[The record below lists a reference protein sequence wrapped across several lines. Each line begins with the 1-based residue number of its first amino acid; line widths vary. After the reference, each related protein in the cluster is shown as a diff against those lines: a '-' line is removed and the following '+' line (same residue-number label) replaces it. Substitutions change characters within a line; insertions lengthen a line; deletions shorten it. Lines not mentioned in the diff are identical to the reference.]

1 MRCEFLKLAC
11 CASIFAAAI
20 GGCGTSS
27 GSESGGGSGGSDGG
41 GGSGGTP
48 PLESCSVAAAAATQ
62 TCLSEVNTAWHA
74 CYEENGAACA
84 GDDPAITAALA
95 ALESTVTASC
105 TDGDFNSLDV
115 SALVGRLQTACS
127 SEATS
132 LASRSYG
139 GPQGAVWAAGDE
151 DAQACI
157 QAAQLSASNLI
168 DAVVAGANDCLASDA
183 CDAETFEADVTALT
197 ASASEDIG
205 TACDAL
211 ADLIALTPEQYVDR
225 AVHQSDCVIATAHED
240 TAPLTLSC
248 GPGRTGDTPARGEYI
263 QVVLDGEEWGTL
275 CGDGSPFAFQLRLAP
290 EGEPLDRVL
299 IGMEGG
305 GVCVFEGDCTNR
317 WNNSPDLFESLSD
330 EAPTSGIM
338 SNDPEDNPFAN
349 WTKVFLPYCNQ
360 DVFTGGGV
368 PQPFTDFTIQRYGGV
383 NVRAAVEYVRNLL
396 WRMLDEES
404 GDGYRPDQITA
415 AFGGWSAGGFGTLYN
430 YHWMLDDLQWPHT
443 TAFPDAALALDSGG
457 FPSISALGVLLVAQW
472 AALPNFPPYC
482 FAGDCAVGPTL
493 YAATTPR
500 LKAVPNQQL
509 LILTNQN
516 DSTQVGTTFFPSTE
530 AWINDERA
538 SVCDT
543 RDLNGIQ
550 YYLTSETDSVHVVSL
565 GSLFAGSVDGE
576 VMSDWL
582 WDGVVADPDNVVDRM
597 EEGDFVMDIDGV
609 TAFPCDVAP

>member
-1 MRCEFLKLAC
+1 MQHECLKLAI
-11 CASIFAAAI
+11 CAAISGTAIFGCDSSSGATTPSTSCADAAA
-20 GGCGTSS
+20 G
-27 GSESGGGSGGSDGG
+27 
-41 GGSGGTP
+41 
-48 PLESCSVAAAAATQ
+48 ATQ
-62 TCLSEVNTAWHA
+62 TCLSEVNAAWEA
-74 CYEENGAACA
+74 CYENGDTACGA
-84 GDDPAITAALA
+84 DDPAVAAALD

-105 TDGDFNSLDV
+105 TDGELKSLDV
-115 SALVGRLQTACS
+115 TALVGRLQTSCA
-127 SEATS
+127 SEAMS

-139 GPQGAVWAAGDE
+139 GPQGAVWADGDV
-151 DAQACI
+151 DNQACI
-157 QAAQLSASNLI
+157 QAAHLSASNLI
-168 DAVVAGANDCLASDA
+168 DAVVAGGNDCLASEV
-183 CDAETFEADVTALT
+183 CDEATFDADVVALA
-197 ASASEDIG
+197 ASATEEIAQS
-205 TACDAL
+205 CDAL
-211 ADLIALTPEQYVDR
+211 ESLIALTPEQYVER
-225 AVHQSDCVIATAHED
+225 AVHQSNCVIATVNAD

-248 GPGRTGDTPARGEYI
+248 GPERAGETPTRGEYV

-305 GVCVFEGDCTNR
+305 GVCVFEADCSNIVD
-317 WNNSPDLFESLSD
+317 NAPDLLEALSD

-338 SNDPEDNPFAN
+338 SNDPEANPFAN

-360 DVFTGGGV
+360 DVYTGGGV
-368 PQPFTDFTIQRYGGV
+368 EQPFTDFTIQRYGAL

-396 WRMLDEES
+396 WRMLDEEG

-415 AFGGWSAGGFGTLYN
+415 ALGGWSAGGFGTLYN
-430 YHWMLDDLQWPHT
+430 YHWVLDDLQWPHT
-443 TAFPDAALALDSGG
+443 SGFPDASLALDSGG

-530 AWINDERA
+530 AWINAERA

-543 RDLNGIQ
+543 RDLDGIQ
-550 YYLTSETDSVHVVSL
+550 YYLTSDTESVHVVSL
-565 GSLFAGSVDGE
+565 GPLYEGSVDGE

-582 WDGVVADPDNVVDRM
+582 WNGVVADPDNVVDRM
-597 EEGDFVMDIDGV
+597 EEGDFRNAIEGV
-609 TAFPCDVAP
+609 NAFPCTVAP